1 LDSLWV
7 FIASLY
13 SRFFFRG
20 NYYEWL
26 RMFLGSKRFEVYA
39 DTLLDARDK
48 AVAAAQATTRKKVK
62 PWDVTAVLAE
72 MNGEQVTHS
81 GAEL

>member
-1 LDSLWV
+1 M
-7 FIASLY
+7 Y
-13 SRFFFRG
+13 SYILTPFYNKLPQFPDLFPP
-20 NYYEWL
+20 L
-26 RMFLGSKRFEVYA
+26 A
-39 DTLLDARDK
+39 LDARDK